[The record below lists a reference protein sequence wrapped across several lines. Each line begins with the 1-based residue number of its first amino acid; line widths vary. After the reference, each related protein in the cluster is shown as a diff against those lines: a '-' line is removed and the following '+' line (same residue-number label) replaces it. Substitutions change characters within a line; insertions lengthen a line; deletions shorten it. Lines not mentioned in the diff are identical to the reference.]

1 MRDFSTHSLISFAGR
16 LVRIEEEEERIQRNT
31 RPLPQTKNP
40 KPWTVTTSEVL
51 DLCNTTSGRDNDPML
66 DKDRISKTAPRAID
80 VYTEL
85 MKSMMR
91 TSSSTMDL
99 NTVTSGSTNT
109 TAAKQS
115 MLLKVFLVFQE
126 MKGAGCIPDVT
137 CYNSL
142 LRACARAG
150 DVMKAQDVVREMESN
165 GILAN
170 DVTWKQLLK
179 AAARSKSSYS
189 AEQTWNLATNATS
202 STYQWKPDMEALEA
216 LIASYWGEAFL
227 SPPSIDNCTAHTKM
241 GATDTIPSHHQTKS
255 HLLMSKIINLYL
267 QLQSYSK
274 DDDKIH
280 KDMAK
285 KNTND
290 GINLLSSMTLE
301 ELHGNQ
307 RLMLMILH
315 SAVSLELMAD
325 DGNERAAKNA
335 CVDDVISA
343 ARKVA
348 ILISS
353 LACLRKQE
361 KQAAAFPFFAVGG
374 SVMKRVWKSLEL
386 AKLWAEEEKMAI
398 T

>member
-1 MRDFSTHSLISFAGR
+1 MLNEKIIMHVISTHSLISFAGR

-31 RPLPQTKNP
+31 KSLPQAKNSNT
-40 KPWTVTTSEVL
+40 WTVTTSDVL
-51 DLCNTTSGRDNDPML
+51 DLCNTTSDRDNDPIF
-66 DKDRISKTAPRAID
+66 DNDRMSKTAPRAID

-85 MKSMMR
+85 MKTMMR
-91 TSSSTMDL
+91 TSSSAMDL
-99 NTVTSGSTNT
+99 NTITSGTTNA

-150 DVMKAQDVVREMESN
+150 DVMKAQDVVREMERN

-179 AAARSKSSYS
+179 AAARSKSSHS

-202 STYQWKPDMEALEA
+202 STYQWKPDVEALEA
-216 LIASYWGEAFL
+216 LVASYWGEAFL
-227 SPPSIDNCTAHTKM
+227 SPPSVDKYTAQ
-241 GATDTIPSHHQTKS
+241 QTKS

-267 QLQSYSK
+267 QLQSCRK
-274 DDDKIH
+274 DNDIMH
-280 KDMAK
+280 NDMTK

-290 GINLLSSMTLE
+290 GVKGLSSVTLE

-325 DGNERAAKNA
+325 DWNERTAKNA
-335 CVDDVISA
+335 YVNDVISS

-353 LACLRKQE
+353 LGCLRKQE
-361 KQAAAFPFFAVGG
+361 KQATAFPFFAVGG

-398 T
+398 I